1 MAVSLCRTIASM
13 NYTLF
18 HPVEIGNNVFDAFVV
33 IRYVHGIVELDILR
47 FELRLEDFEGLGKF
61 PLGAHLWTMS
71 AYAVEWQDQTY
82 RGVRVTASSSQ
93 V

>member
-1 MAVSLCRTIASM
+1 M

-61 PLGAHLWTMS
+61 PLGAHL
-71 AYAVEWQDQTY
+71 
-82 RGVRVTASSSQ
+82 
-93 V
+93 

>member
-1 MAVSLCRTIASM
+1 MDTIILRSPFFLDVNLTAFVIRFTSTMAVSLCRTIASM

-61 PLGAHLWTMS
+61 PLGAHL
-71 AYAVEWQDQTY
+71 
-82 RGVRVTASSSQ
+82 
-93 V
+93 